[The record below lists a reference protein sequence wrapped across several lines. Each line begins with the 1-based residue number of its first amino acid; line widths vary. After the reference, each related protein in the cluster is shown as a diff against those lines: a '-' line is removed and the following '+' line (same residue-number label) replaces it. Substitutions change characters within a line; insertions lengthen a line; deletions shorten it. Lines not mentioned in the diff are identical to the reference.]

1 LASDG
6 YSEREK
12 SLGEIIQ
19 VRKYS
24 LEDMVMDSNF
34 WKNKKV
40 LLTGH
45 TGFKGSWLS
54 LWLQK
59 LGVDLVGFSKSIP
72 TKPSL
77 FELADVEKNMTSI
90 MGDITHIERIT
101 DVVKQHNPEIIIHMA
116 AQSLVHKSYDQP
128 LETFST
134 NIMGTVNLLEAIRN
148 TSKKCVIINV
158 TSDKCYE
165 NQELSRGY
173 KENDPMGGYD
183 PYSSSKG
190 CAELITSSFRDSF
203 FKNSNDKD
211 YDISLASVR
220 AGNVIG
226 GGDWADNRIM
236 PDIMRGILNKKIIKI
251 RNPTAV
257 RPWQHVLE
265 PLRGY
270 LELAEKLY
278 NYKSEYTESW
288 NFGPDDDDV
297 KPVSWIVNKVV
308 EMWGEDVQVDFDD
321 DRLDYKHET
330 SFLRLDCSK
339 AKSKLKWNPKI
350 KLEEGLKLTVNW
362 YKQYEQTKEL
372 REFTEN
378 QIEEYAY

>member
-1 LASDG
+1 
-6 YSEREK
+6 
-12 SLGEIIQ
+12 
-19 VRKYS
+19 
-24 LEDMVMDSNF
+24 MDSLL

-59 LGVDLVGFSKSIP
+59 LGVDLIGFSKSVP

-77 FELADVEKNMTSI
+77 FELADVGKNMTSI
-90 MGDITHIERIT
+90 MGDITSIENIT
-101 DVVKQHNPEIIIHMA
+101 NVVKQHNPEIIVHMA

-134 NIMGTVNLLEAIRN
+134 NIMGTVNLLEAVRN

-190 CAELITSSFRDSF
+190 CAELITSSFRNSF
-203 FKNSNDKD
+203 FKDSNNKD

-226 GGDWADNRIM
+226 GGDWADNRIV
-236 PDIMRGILNKKIIKI
+236 PDIMRGILDKKIIKI
-251 RNPTAV
+251 RNPNSV
-257 RPWQHVLE
+257 RPWQYVLE

-288 NFGPDDDDV
+288 NFGPEIDDA
-297 KPVSWIVNKVV
+297 KPVSWLVNEIV
-308 EMWGEDVQVDFDD
+308 EMWGENIEVDFDND
-321 DRLDYKHET
+321 DLDHKHET
-330 SFLRLDCSK
+330 NFLRLDCSK

-378 QIEEYAY
+378 QIEEYLS

>member
-1 LASDG
+1 
-6 YSEREK
+6 
-12 SLGEIIQ
+12 
-19 VRKYS
+19 
-24 LEDMVMDSNF
+24 MDSNF

>member
-1 LASDG
+1 
-6 YSEREK
+6 
-12 SLGEIIQ
+12 
-19 VRKYS
+19 
-24 LEDMVMDSNF
+24 MDSSF

-59 LGVDLVGFSKSIP
+59 LGVDLIGFSKSVP

-77 FELADVEKNMTSI
+77 FELADIGKNMTSI
-90 MGDITHIERIT
+90 MGDITSIENIT
-101 DVVKQHNPEIIIHMA
+101 NVVKQHNPEIIIHMA

-134 NIMGTVNLLEAIRN
+134 NIMGTVNLLEAVRN

-165 NQELSRGY
+165 NQELERGY

-190 CAELITSSFRDSF
+190 CAELITSSFRNSF
-203 FKNSNDKD
+203 FKNSNNKD

-226 GGDWADNRIM
+226 GGDWADNRIV
-236 PDIMRGILNKKIIKI
+236 PDIMRGILDKKIIKI
-251 RNPTAV
+251 RNPTSV
-257 RPWQHVLE
+257 RPWQYVLE

-278 NYKSEYTESW
+278 NYKSEYAESW
-288 NFGPDDDDV
+288 NFGPEIDDA
-297 KPVSWIVNKVV
+297 KPVSWLVNEIV
-308 EMWGEDVQVDFDD
+308 EMWRGNIEVDFANND
-321 DRLDYKHET
+321 LDYKHET

-378 QIEEYAY
+378 QIEEYLS

>member
-1 LASDG
+1 
-6 YSEREK
+6 
-12 SLGEIIQ
+12 
-19 VRKYS
+19 
-24 LEDMVMDSNF
+24 MDSNF

-190 CAELITSSFRDSF
+190 CGELITSSFRDSF

>member
-1 LASDG
+1 
-6 YSEREK
+6 
-12 SLGEIIQ
+12 
-19 VRKYS
+19 
-24 LEDMVMDSNF
+24 MDSNF

-77 FELADVEKNMTSI
+77 FELADVEKNMISI

>member
-1 LASDG
+1 
-6 YSEREK
+6 
-12 SLGEIIQ
+12 
-19 VRKYS
+19 
-24 LEDMVMDSNF
+24 MDSSF

-59 LGVDLVGFSKSIP
+59 LGVDLVGFSKSVP

-77 FELADVEKNMTSI
+77 FELADIGKNMTSI
-90 MGDITHIERIT
+90 MGDITSIENIT
-101 DVVKQHNPEIIIHMA
+101 NVIQQHNPEIIIHMA

-134 NIMGTVNLLEAIRN
+134 NIMGTVNLLEAVRN

-165 NQELSRGY
+165 NQELERGY

-190 CAELITSSFRDSF
+190 CAELITSSFRNSF
-203 FKNSNDKD
+203 FKDSNNKD

-226 GGDWADNRIM
+226 GGDWADNRIV
-236 PDIMRGILNKKIIKI
+236 PDIMRGILDKKIIKI
-251 RNPTAV
+251 RNPTSV
-257 RPWQHVLE
+257 RPWQYVLE

-278 NYKSEYTESW
+278 NYKSEYAESW
-288 NFGPDDDDV
+288 NFGPEIDDA
-297 KPVSWIVNKVV
+297 KPVSWLVNEIV
-308 EMWGEDVQVDFDD
+308 EMWGENIEVDFDND
-321 DRLDYKHET
+321 DLDYKHET
-330 SFLRLDCSK
+330 NFLRLDCSK
-339 AKSKLKWNPKI
+339 TKSKLKWNPKI

-372 REFTEN
+372 REFTKN
-378 QIEEYAY
+378 QIEEYSS

>member
-1 LASDG
+1 
-6 YSEREK
+6 
-12 SLGEIIQ
+12 
-19 VRKYS
+19 
-24 LEDMVMDSNF
+24 MVMDSSF

-59 LGVDLVGFSKSIP
+59 LGVDLIGFSKSVP

-77 FELADVEKNMTSI
+77 FELADVGKNMTSI
-90 MGDITHIERIT
+90 MGDITSIENIT
-101 DVVKQHNPEIIIHMA
+101 NVVKQHNPEIIVHMA

-134 NIMGTVNLLEAIRN
+134 NIMGTVNLLEAVRN

-190 CAELITSSFRDSF
+190 CAELITSSFRNSF
-203 FKNSNDKD
+203 FKDSNNKD

-226 GGDWADNRIM
+226 GGDWADNRIV
-236 PDIMRGILNKKIIKI
+236 PDIMRGILDKKIIKI
-251 RNPTAV
+251 RNPNSV
-257 RPWQHVLE
+257 RPWQYVLE

-288 NFGPDDDDV
+288 NFGPEIDDA
-297 KPVSWIVNKVV
+297 KPVSWLVNEIV
-308 EMWGEDVQVDFDD
+308 EMWGENIEVDFDND
-321 DRLDYKHET
+321 DLDHKHET
-330 SFLRLDCSK
+330 NFLRLDCSK

-378 QIEEYAY
+378 QIEEYLS

>member
-1 LASDG
+1 
-6 YSEREK
+6 
-12 SLGEIIQ
+12 
-19 VRKYS
+19 
-24 LEDMVMDSNF
+24 MDSSF

-59 LGVDLVGFSKSIP
+59 LGVDLIGFSKSVP

-77 FELADVEKNMTSI
+77 FELADVGKNMTSI
-90 MGDITHIERIT
+90 MGDITSIENIT
-101 DVVKQHNPEIIIHMA
+101 NVVKQHNPEIIVHMA

-134 NIMGTVNLLEAIRN
+134 NIMGTVNLLEAVRN

-190 CAELITSSFRDSF
+190 CAELITSSFRNSF
-203 FKNSNDKD
+203 FKDSNNKD

-226 GGDWADNRIM
+226 GGDWADNRIV
-236 PDIMRGILNKKIIKI
+236 PDIMRGILDKKIIKI
-251 RNPTAV
+251 RNPNSV
-257 RPWQHVLE
+257 RPWQYVLE

-288 NFGPDDDDV
+288 NFGPEIDDA
-297 KPVSWIVNKVV
+297 KPVSWLVNEIV
-308 EMWGEDVQVDFDD
+308 EMWGENIEVDFDND
-321 DRLDYKHET
+321 DLDHKHET
-330 SFLRLDCSK
+330 NFLRLDCSK

-378 QIEEYAY
+378 QIEEYLS

>member
-1 LASDG
+1 
-6 YSEREK
+6 
-12 SLGEIIQ
+12 
-19 VRKYS
+19 
-24 LEDMVMDSNF
+24 MDSSF

-59 LGVDLVGFSKSIP
+59 LGVDLIGFSKSVP

-77 FELADVEKNMTSI
+77 FELADVGKNMTSI
-90 MGDITHIERIT
+90 MGDITSIENIT
-101 DVVKQHNPEIIIHMA
+101 NVVKQHNPEIIIHMA

-134 NIMGTVNLLEAIRN
+134 NIMGTVNLLEAVRN

-165 NQELSRGY
+165 NQELERGY

-190 CAELITSSFRDSF
+190 CAELITSSFRNSF
-203 FKNSNDKD
+203 FKNSNNKD

-226 GGDWADNRIM
+226 GGDWADNRIV
-236 PDIMRGILNKKIIKI
+236 PDIMRGILDKKIIKI
-251 RNPTAV
+251 RNPTSV
-257 RPWQHVLE
+257 RPWQYVLE

-278 NYKSEYTESW
+278 NYKSEYAESW
-288 NFGPDDDDV
+288 NFGPEIDYA
-297 KPVSWIVNKVV
+297 KPVSWLVNEIV
-308 EMWGEDVQVDFDD
+308 EMWRGNIEVDFANND
-321 DRLDYKHET
+321 LDYKHET

-378 QIEEYAY
+378 QIEEYSS

>member
-1 LASDG
+1 
-6 YSEREK
+6 
-12 SLGEIIQ
+12 
-19 VRKYS
+19 
-24 LEDMVMDSNF
+24 MVMDSNF

-236 PDIMRGILNKKIIKI
+236 PDIMRVILNKKIIKI

>member
-1 LASDG
+1 
-6 YSEREK
+6 
-12 SLGEIIQ
+12 
-19 VRKYS
+19 
-24 LEDMVMDSNF
+24 MDSSF

-59 LGVDLVGFSKSIP
+59 LGVDLIGFSKSVP

-77 FELADVEKNMTSI
+77 FELADVGKNMTSI
-90 MGDITHIERIT
+90 MGDITSIENIT
-101 DVVKQHNPEIIIHMA
+101 NVVKQHNPEIIVHMA

-134 NIMGTVNLLEAIRN
+134 NIMGTVNLLEAVRN

-190 CAELITSSFRDSF
+190 CAELITSSFRNSF
-203 FKNSNDKD
+203 FKDSNNKD
-211 YDISLASVR
+211 CDISLASVR

-226 GGDWADNRIM
+226 GGDWADNRIV
-236 PDIMRGILNKKIIKI
+236 PDIMRGILDKKIIKI
-251 RNPTAV
+251 RNPNSV
-257 RPWQHVLE
+257 RPWQYVLE

-288 NFGPDDDDV
+288 NFGPEIDDA
-297 KPVSWIVNKVV
+297 KPVSWLVNEIV
-308 EMWGEDVQVDFDD
+308 EMWGENIEVDFDND
-321 DRLDYKHET
+321 DLDHKHET
-330 SFLRLDCSK
+330 NFLRLDCSK

-378 QIEEYAY
+378 QIEEYLS

>member
-1 LASDG
+1 
-6 YSEREK
+6 
-12 SLGEIIQ
+12 
-19 VRKYS
+19 
-24 LEDMVMDSNF
+24 MDSNF

-183 PYSSSKG
+183 PYSSS
-190 CAELITSSFRDSF
+190 
-203 FKNSNDKD
+203 
-211 YDISLASVR
+211 
-220 AGNVIG
+220 
-226 GGDWADNRIM
+226 
-236 PDIMRGILNKKIIKI
+236 
-251 RNPTAV
+251 
-257 RPWQHVLE
+257 
-265 PLRGY
+265 
-270 LELAEKLY
+270 
-278 NYKSEYTESW
+278 
-288 NFGPDDDDV
+288 
-297 KPVSWIVNKVV
+297 
-308 EMWGEDVQVDFDD
+308 
-321 DRLDYKHET
+321 
-330 SFLRLDCSK
+330 
-339 AKSKLKWNPKI
+339 
-350 KLEEGLKLTVNW
+350 
-362 YKQYEQTKEL
+362 
-372 REFTEN
+372 
-378 QIEEYAY
+378 

>member
-1 LASDG
+1 
-6 YSEREK
+6 
-12 SLGEIIQ
+12 
-19 VRKYS
+19 
-24 LEDMVMDSNF
+24 MDSSF

-59 LGVDLVGFSKSIP
+59 LGVDLIGFSKSVP

-77 FELADVEKNMTSI
+77 FELADIGKNMTSI
-90 MGDITHIERIT
+90 MGDITSIENIT
-101 DVVKQHNPEIIIHMA
+101 NVVKQHNPEIIIHMA

-134 NIMGTVNLLEAIRN
+134 NIMGTVNLLEAVRN

-165 NQELSRGY
+165 NQELERGY

-190 CAELITSSFRDSF
+190 CAELITSSFRNSF
-203 FKNSNDKD
+203 FKDSNNKD

-226 GGDWADNRIM
+226 GGDWADNRIV
-236 PDIMRGILNKKIIKI
+236 PDIMRGILDKKIIKI
-251 RNPTAV
+251 RNPTSV
-257 RPWQHVLE
+257 RPWQYVLE

-278 NYKSEYTESW
+278 NYKSEYAESW
-288 NFGPDDDDV
+288 NFGPEIDDA
-297 KPVSWIVNKVV
+297 KPVSWLVNEIV
-308 EMWGEDVQVDFDD
+308 EMWGENIEVDFDND
-321 DRLDYKHET
+321 DLDYKHET
-330 SFLRLDCSK
+330 NFLRLDCSK
-339 AKSKLKWNPKI
+339 TKSKLKWNPKI

-378 QIEEYAY
+378 QIEEYSS

>member
-1 LASDG
+1 
-6 YSEREK
+6 
-12 SLGEIIQ
+12 
-19 VRKYS
+19 
-24 LEDMVMDSNF
+24 MDSSF

-59 LGVDLVGFSKSIP
+59 LGVDLIGFSKSVP

-77 FELADVEKNMTSI
+77 FELADVGKNMTSI
-90 MGDITHIERIT
+90 MGDITSIENIT
-101 DVVKQHNPEIIIHMA
+101 NVVKQHNPEIIVHMA

-134 NIMGTVNLLEAIRN
+134 NIMGTVNLLEAVRN

-165 NQELSRGY
+165 NQELERGY

-190 CAELITSSFRDSF
+190 CAELITSSFRNSF
-203 FKNSNDKD
+203 FKDSNNKD

-226 GGDWADNRIM
+226 GGDWADNRIV
-236 PDIMRGILNKKIIKI
+236 PDIMRGILDKKIIKI
-251 RNPTAV
+251 RNPTSV
-257 RPWQHVLE
+257 RPWQYVLE

-288 NFGPDDDDV
+288 NFGPEIDDA
-297 KPVSWIVNKVV
+297 KPVSWLVNEIV
-308 EMWGEDVQVDFDD
+308 EMWGENIEVDFDND
-321 DRLDYKHET
+321 DLDYKHET
-330 SFLRLDCSK
+330 NFLRLDCSK
-339 AKSKLKWNPKI
+339 AKLKLKWSPKI

-378 QIEEYAY
+378 QIEEYLS

>member
-1 LASDG
+1 MN
-6 YSEREK
+6 
-12 SLGEIIQ
+12 SL
-19 VRKYS
+19 
-24 LEDMVMDSNF
+24 F

-59 LGVDLVGFSKSIP
+59 LGADLIGFSKSVP

-77 FELADVEKNMTSI
+77 FELADVGKNMTSI
-90 MGDITHIERIT
+90 MGDITSIESIT
-101 DVVKQHNPEIIIHMA
+101 NVVKQHNPEIIIHMA

-190 CAELITSSFRDSF
+190 CTELITSSFRNSF
-203 FKNSNDKD
+203 FKDSDNKD

-226 GGDWADNRIM
+226 GGDWADNRIV
-236 PDIMRGILNKKIIKI
+236 PDIMRGILDKKIIKI

-257 RPWQHVLE
+257 RPWQYVLE

-278 NYKSEYTESW
+278 NYKSEYAESW
-288 NFGPDDDDV
+288 NFGPEIDDA
-297 KPVSWIVNKVV
+297 KPVSWLVNEIV
-308 EMWGEDVQVDFDD
+308 EMWGENIEIDFGNDD
-321 DRLDYKHET
+321 LDYKHET

-339 AKSKLKWNPKI
+339 AKSKLKWSPKI

-378 QIEEYAY
+378 QIEEYSS

>member
-1 LASDG
+1 
-6 YSEREK
+6 
-12 SLGEIIQ
+12 
-19 VRKYS
+19 
-24 LEDMVMDSNF
+24 MDSSF

-59 LGVDLVGFSKSIP
+59 LGVDLIGFSKSVP

-77 FELADVEKNMTSI
+77 FELADIGKNMTSI
-90 MGDITHIERIT
+90 MGDITSIENIT
-101 DVVKQHNPEIIIHMA
+101 NVVKQHNPEIIVHMA

-190 CAELITSSFRDSF
+190 CAELITSSFRNSF
-203 FKNSNDKD
+203 FKDSNNKD

-226 GGDWADNRIM
+226 GGDWADNRIV
-236 PDIMRGILNKKIIKI
+236 PDIMRGILDKKIIKI
-251 RNPTAV
+251 RNPTSV
-257 RPWQHVLE
+257 RPWQYVLE

-288 NFGPDDDDV
+288 NFGPEIDDA
-297 KPVSWIVNKVV
+297 KPVSWLVNEIV
-308 EMWGEDVQVDFDD
+308 EMWGENIEVDFDND
-321 DRLDYKHET
+321 DLDHKHET
-330 SFLRLDCSK
+330 NFLRLDCSK

-378 QIEEYAY
+378 QIEEYLS

>member
-1 LASDG
+1 MNS
-6 YSEREK
+6 S
-12 SLGEIIQ
+12 
-19 VRKYS
+19 
-24 LEDMVMDSNF
+24 F

-59 LGVDLVGFSKSIP
+59 LGVDLIGFSKSVP

-77 FELADVEKNMTSI
+77 FELADVGKNMTSI
-90 MGDITHIERIT
+90 MGDITSIENIT
-101 DVVKQHNPEIIIHMA
+101 NVVKQHNPEIIVHMA

-134 NIMGTVNLLEAIRN
+134 NIMGTVNLLEAVRN

-190 CAELITSSFRDSF
+190 CAELITSSFRNSF
-203 FKNSNDKD
+203 FKDSNNKD

-226 GGDWADNRIM
+226 GGDWADNRIV
-236 PDIMRGILNKKIIKI
+236 PDIMRGILDKKIIKI
-251 RNPTAV
+251 RNPNSV
-257 RPWQHVLE
+257 RPWQYVLE

-288 NFGPDDDDV
+288 NFGPEIDDA
-297 KPVSWIVNKVV
+297 KPVSWLVNEIV
-308 EMWGEDVQVDFDD
+308 EMWGENIEVDFDND
-321 DRLDYKHET
+321 DLDHKHET
-330 SFLRLDCSK
+330 NFLRLDCSK

-378 QIEEYAY
+378 QIEEYLS

>member
-1 LASDG
+1 
-6 YSEREK
+6 
-12 SLGEIIQ
+12 
-19 VRKYS
+19 
-24 LEDMVMDSNF
+24 MDSSF

-59 LGVDLVGFSKSIP
+59 LGVDLVGFSKSVP

-77 FELADVEKNMTSI
+77 FELADIGKNMTSI
-90 MGDITHIERIT
+90 MGDITSIENIT
-101 DVVKQHNPEIIIHMA
+101 NVVKQHNPEIIVHMA

-134 NIMGTVNLLEAIRN
+134 NIMGTVNLLEAVRN

-165 NQELSRGY
+165 NQELERGY

-190 CAELITSSFRDSF
+190 CAELITSSFRNSF
-203 FKNSNDKD
+203 FKDSNNKD

-226 GGDWADNRIM
+226 GGDWADNRIV
-236 PDIMRGILNKKIIKI
+236 PDIMRGILDKKIIKI
-251 RNPTAV
+251 RNPNSV
-257 RPWQHVLE
+257 RPWQYVLE

-278 NYKSEYTESW
+278 NYKSEYAESW
-288 NFGPDDDDV
+288 NFGPEIDDA
-297 KPVSWIVNKVV
+297 KPVSWLVNEIV
-308 EMWGEDVQVDFDD
+308 EMWGENIEVDFDND
-321 DRLDYKHET
+321 DLDHKHET
-330 SFLRLDCSK
+330 NFLRLDCSK

-378 QIEEYAY
+378 QIEEYSS

>member
-1 LASDG
+1 
-6 YSEREK
+6 
-12 SLGEIIQ
+12 
-19 VRKYS
+19 
-24 LEDMVMDSNF
+24 MDSSF

-59 LGVDLVGFSKSIP
+59 LGVDLIGFSKSVP

-77 FELADVEKNMTSI
+77 FELADVGKNMTSI
-90 MGDITHIERIT
+90 MGDITSIENIT
-101 DVVKQHNPEIIIHMA
+101 NVVKQHNPEIIVHMA

-134 NIMGTVNLLEAIRN
+134 NIMGTVNLLEAVRN

-190 CAELITSSFRDSF
+190 CAELITSSFRNSF
-203 FKNSNDKD
+203 FKDSNNKD

-226 GGDWADNRIM
+226 GGDWADNRIV
-236 PDIMRGILNKKIIKI
+236 PDIMRGILDKKIIKI
-251 RNPTAV
+251 RNPNSV
-257 RPWQHVLE
+257 RPWQYVLE

-288 NFGPDDDDV
+288 NFGPEIDDA
-297 KPVSWIVNKVV
+297 KPVSWLVNEIV
-308 EMWGEDVQVDFDD
+308 EMWGENIEVDFDND
-321 DRLDYKHET
+321 DLDHKHET
-330 SFLRLDCSK
+330 NFLRLDCSK
-339 AKSKLKWNPKI
+339 ARSKLKWNPKI

-362 YKQYEQTKEL
+362 YKHYEQTKEL

-378 QIEEYAY
+378 QIEEYSS

>member
-1 LASDG
+1 
-6 YSEREK
+6 
-12 SLGEIIQ
+12 
-19 VRKYS
+19 
-24 LEDMVMDSNF
+24 MDSNF

-236 PDIMRGILNKKIIKI
+236 PDIMRSILNKKIIKI

-270 LELAEKLY
+270 LELVEKLY

-288 NFGPDDDDV
+288 NFGPDDDV

-308 EMWGEDVQVDFDD
+308 EMWGEDIQVDFDD

>member
-1 LASDG
+1 
-6 YSEREK
+6 
-12 SLGEIIQ
+12 
-19 VRKYS
+19 
-24 LEDMVMDSNF
+24 MVMDSNF

>member
-1 LASDG
+1 
-6 YSEREK
+6 
-12 SLGEIIQ
+12 
-19 VRKYS
+19 
-24 LEDMVMDSNF
+24 MDSNF

-257 RPWQHVLE
+257 RPLQHVLE
-265 PLRGY
+265 PLSGY